1 MNVIW
6 LFILISGTAVMLAVN
21 PDGAITSLLSGATN
35 SVTLAL
41 NLLASY
47 GFWLGFFKLLD
58 KTGISR
64 LVEKL
69 LGPVVKFL
77 FPGSSDETR
86 RFVTL
91 NMSANLLGLGNASTP
106 MGVNAINSMCEG
118 KSYASTN
125 MIMLVVISA
134 TSLQLIPSTVIG
146 MRITRGSTSPA
157 AFLPACMISTVV
169 STVLGI
175 ALVKILSGIVPLEPK
190 SLMKSA
196 RPKRRERHAKA
207 VKA

>member
-6 LFILISGTAVMLAVN
+6 LFILISGTAAMLFVN
-21 PDGAITSLLSGATN
+21 PDGAITSLLGGATN

-41 NLLASY
+41 NLVASY
-47 GFWLGFFKLLD
+47 GFWLGFFRLLD

-64 LVEKL
+64 LVEKIL
-69 LGPVVKFL
+69 NPIVRFL
-77 FPGSSDETR
+77 FPGAGAQTR

-106 MGVNAINSMCEG
+106 MGVNAINSMYDG
-118 KSYASTN
+118 KPYASTN

-146 MRITRGSTSPA
+146 MRITRGSTAPA

-169 STVLGI
+169 STVLGV
-175 ALVKILSGIVPLEPK
+175 ALVKILSKILPEKPK
-190 SLMKSA
+190 SLMKNA
-196 RPKRRERHAKA
+196 ATERKNKRLPAKA
-207 VKA
+207 